1 MADGDLAAAAAAM
14 LKKDADDDDH
24 VSVGSGLSSDEEDA
38 APRKPAGGASQSEER
53 KRLIAEKMS
62 RIGGAKG
69 GSAFAPPARRRL
81 DAPDATTSSMAAA
94 ADELRKALG
103 GEGDDDE
110 PPSPAK
116 SKRSSLGSPAARAS
130 PTRDL
135 TADTLDKAARTLLG
149 EKTDATSEALN
160 RAARTL
166 SPTKELDGSRRSSPT
181 KGLEAAARRVASPT
195 PPDVEADLERAAR
208 ALSTPDDLEA
218 AARKLAEEEKKRGG
232 GTDDDD
238 VAAAAVA
245 LAEAEPD
252 APRVVVA
259 AGDVVDAKFRG
270 AWAPATVLGAAKES
284 SKKGAGYDVRYDD
297 GGVVERNV
305 ALTLASASGAARRR
319 PEQGRAAGAR
329 RRRRR
334 PALARGRPRRGA
346 RRRDGRV
353 GRGRRRRGAARR
365 RSCASAT
372 TSYASRAR
380 GSGRRGT
387 PSRAAAAASRQLRSF
402 LLSKGPRTRDQLLAA
417 FKDADADGSGVV
429 DRGEF
434 RALLED
440 AGLVVD
446 ETRAT
451 AAAATETV
459 GVRVDAS
466 FKLDLDQA
474 TTAIIVNRGDAGDLR
489 PGDEILAVGGATLAE
504 VSRELAANVERER
517 TGELPAGEHAG
528 VEKLAAEV
536 QRRVKAAGAGCALT
550 VRRSSPGPR
559 RARRAAARPRR
570 RRGRRR
576 VHEDLVAFALEDA
589 PRDGDAELAVVADA
603 AAAALRGP
611 ARASGVPD
619 PGAAWDR
626 LRKAAR
632 ADAKKATLDASALK
646 KHLGTL
652 KLPLYAPGFG
662 VGGEQDKTG
671 NPDRAPSPGQAAAVV
686 RRCLDPSGDG
696 AVTLAEFAAFAFW
709 PPRPAPDVKRG
720 RAAATPAARGGE
732 PSPAAALFR
741 ALDRDGNG
749 ASAARSSPSPR
760 GAQDARRRAPADPEC
775 ERLLDADAAKPADR
789 PPPPPK
795 TGRKRGVAG
804 SGSSKIDVWHFGEA
818 T

>member
-208 ALSTPDDLEA
+208 ALSTPDDLLEA

-252 APRVVVA
+252 APRVVSWA

-297 GGVVERNV
+297 GGV
-305 ALTLASASGAARRR
+305 AA
-319 PEQGRAAGAR
+319 P
-329 RRRRR
+329 
-334 PALARGRPRRGA
+334 PALVADDDALRWHAGDRA
-346 RRRDGRV
+346 EARDGETGEWVEGVVVAALPRGGAELRFGDDVVRV
-353 GRGRRRRGAARR
+353 EGPRL
-365 RSCASAT
+365 
-372 TSYASRAR
+372 RAPR
-380 GSGRRGT
+380 DAFA
-387 PSRAAAAASRQLRSF
+387 RAAAAASRQLRSF

-474 TTAIIVNRGDAGDLR
+474 TTAIIAGVDAG
-489 PGDEILAVGGATLAE
+489 GGA
-504 VSRELAANVERER
+504 S
-517 TGELPAGEHAG
+517 
-528 VEKLAAEV
+528 
-536 QRRVKAAGAGCALT
+536 
-550 VRRSSPGPR
+550 
-559 RARRAAARPRR
+559 
-570 RRGRRR
+570 
-576 VHEDLVAFALEDA
+576 HEDLVAFALEDA

-646 KHLGTL
+646 KHLG
-652 KLPLYAPGFG
+652 
-662 VGGEQDKTG
+662 
-671 NPDRAPSPGQAAAVV
+671 QAAAVV

-709 PPRPAPDVKRG
+709 PPRPAPDVKR
-720 RAAATPAARGGE
+720 AVAARRRPRARRRAVAG
-732 PSPAAALFR
+732 AALFR

-749 ASAARSSPSPR
+749 ALGRQELVDGLGSSAAASCPTSRGRSSTR
-760 GAQDARRRAPADPEC
+760 
-775 ERLLDADAAKPADR
+775 
-789 PPPPPK
+789 
-795 TGRKRGVAG
+795 
-804 SGSSKIDVWHFGEA
+804 
-818 T
+818 

>member
-208 ALSTPDDLEA
+208 ALSTPDDLLEA

-252 APRVVVA
+252 APRVVSWA

-297 GGVVERNV
+297 GGVVERN
-305 ALTLASASGAARRR
+305 
-319 PEQGRAAGAR
+319 
-329 RRRRR
+329 
-334 PALARGRPRRGA
+334 
-346 RRRDGRV
+346 
-353 GRGRRRRGAARR
+353 
-365 RSCASAT
+365 
-372 TSYASRAR
+372 
-380 GSGRRGT
+380 
-387 PSRAAAAASRQLRSF
+387 
-402 LLSKGPRTRDQLLAA
+402 GPRTRDQLLAA

-451 AAAATETV
+451 AAL
-459 GVRVDAS
+459 G
-466 FKLDLDQA
+466 
-474 TTAIIVNRGDAGDLR
+474 GDGD
-489 PGDEILAVGGATLAE
+489 
-504 VSRELAANVERER
+504 
-517 TGELPAGEHAG
+517 AGEHAG

-550 VRRSSPGPR
+550 VRRSSPGPSTAASR
-559 RARRAAARPRR
+559 RAFGKAASAPTLRAAARPTRTSSPSRSRTRRATATPSSPSSPTPPPRRSGGWRAGRARSRR
-570 RRGRRR
+570 R
-576 VHEDLVAFALEDA
+576 
-589 PRDGDAELAVVADA
+589 
-603 AAAALRGP
+603 
-611 ARASGVPD
+611 
-619 PGAAWDR
+619 AWDR

-671 NPDRAPSPGQAAAVV
+671 NPDAAPSPGQAAAVV

-709 PPRPAPDVKRG
+709 PPRPAPDVKRAELVDG
-720 RAAATPAARGGE
+720 LGKLGCGLLPDEQRALVDALDGGGDGVTGLGELQAFLGEPVDEPSARARGARGAPRADDGGGCSRVALEARPARGAEDAAELRLRLRRAGDREAGLLRAWRAALARE
-732 PSPAAALFR
+732 TEAKAAAKR
-741 ALDRDGNG
+741 AELDAQAKLREARKMLG
-749 ASAARSSPSPR
+749 AAL
-760 GAQDARRRAPADPEC
+760 RRTQEC

-804 SGSSKIDVWHFGEA
+804 SGSSKIDVWHFGGEA

>member
-81 DAPDATTSSMAAA
+81 DAPDATT
-94 ADELRKALG
+94 
-103 GEGDDDE
+103 
-110 PPSPAK
+110 
-116 SKRSSLGSPAARAS
+116 LGSPAARAS

-135 TADTLDKAARTLLG
+135 TADTLDKAAGTLLG

-208 ALSTPDDLEA
+208 ALSTPDDLLEA

-252 APRVVVA
+252 ARA
-259 AGDVVDAKFRG
+259 SSQ
-270 AWAPATVLGAAKES
+270 S

-305 ALTLASASGAARRR
+305 A
-319 PEQGRAAGAR
+319 
-329 RRRRR
+329 
-334 PALARGRPRRGA
+334 PALLAVRARGRA
-346 RRRDGRV
+346 
-353 GRGRRRRGAARR
+353 RGAAPNKAAPPALVADDDALRWH
-365 RSCASAT
+365 AGD
-372 TSYASRAR
+372 RAEAR
-380 GSGRRGT
+380 DGETGD
-387 PSRAAAAASRQLRSF
+387 F

-504 VSRELAANVERER
+504 VSRELAANAV
-517 TGELPAGEHAG
+517 GVDAGG
-528 VEKLAAEV
+528 
-536 QRRVKAAGAGCALT
+536 GA
-550 VRRSSPGPR
+550 S
-559 RARRAAARPRR
+559 
-570 RRGRRR
+570 
-576 VHEDLVAFALEDA
+576 HEDLVAFALEDA

-671 NPDRAPSPGQAAAVV
+671 NPDRAPSRA
-686 RRCLDPSGDG
+686 R
-696 AVTLAEFAAFAFW
+696 
-709 PPRPAPDVKRG
+709 PRPSSGAAST
-720 RAAATPAARGGE
+720 RAAT
-732 PSPAAALFR
+732 
-741 ALDRDGNG
+741 
-749 ASAARSSPSPR
+749 
-760 GAQDARRRAPADPEC
+760 AP
-775 ERLLDADAAKPADR
+775 
-789 PPPPPK
+789 
-795 TGRKRGVAG
+795 
-804 SGSSKIDVWHFGEA
+804 
-818 T
+818 